1 MTTTPATGDAAGLLS
16 GLVARSGVRDIPAS
30 TLRTARLDLLDT
42 LGVAIAGAGALGVPE
57 TRDLLLEWGG
67 AEVSSVWGTGRSL
80 PPPEAAFLNAM
91 SGHALDYDDQHPGVL
106 HTGVCVIPA
115 AIAMAEASGIADLDP
130 LLAAIVLG
138 TEVADRIAVATT
150 DGPGVSGWLL
160 TPLCGYFGAA
170 TAAAKI
176 AGLDEPRI
184 RHALG
189 FAYAQ
194 ASGNG
199 QATLDGAVAKRMQ
212 PALASRGG
220 VFGAALASRGLT
232 AAIDALEGPRGF
244 FHVYHKD
251 RYDRSKLVDELG
263 ASWLIDVA
271 TYKPYPCCAWTHA
284 ALECGAAL
292 RARGVS
298 RHDLVSVDIGVNEQA
313 YRSTG
318 TPLPRRYEP
327 KTAVDAQFS
336 IPYTFAAALVTGSV
350 RLSDF
355 APEAFRRADV
365 LSIAAR
371 VHVAVDP
378 EIEAAC
384 GRDITAARAVATL
397 ADGSRVEVEVREPL
411 GFGARRLD
419 RAALVRKFEDCC
431 AYAGRGASFVERCTR
446 LVLDG
451 GASAAGELFELLR
464 RPS

>member
-1 MTTTPATGDAAGLLS
+1 MTSAVAADAAGLFS
-16 GLVARSGVRDIPAS
+16 DLVARTAARDIPAS
-30 TLRTARLDLLDT
+30 TFATARLDLLDT

-57 TRDLLLEWGG
+57 AREVLLGWGG
-67 AEVSSVWGTGRSL
+67 AEISSVWGSGRSL

-91 SGHALDYDDQHPGVL
+91 AGHALDYDDQHPGVL

-115 AIAMAEASGIADLDP
+115 AMAAAEAGGVTDMEP
-130 LLAAIVLG
+130 LLGAIVLG

-150 DGPGVSGWLL
+150 DGPGVTGWLL

-170 TAAAKI
+170 AAAAKI
-176 AGLDEPRI
+176 GGLDAGRI

-212 PALASRGG
+212 PGFASRGG
-220 VFGAALASRGLT
+220 VFAAALAARGLT
-232 AAIDALEGPRGF
+232 AALDSLEGPRGF
-244 FHVYHKD
+244 FHVYDRD
-251 RYDRSKLVDELG
+251 RYDRGKLTDGLG

-292 RARGVS
+292 RDRGVS
-298 RHDLVSVDIGVNEQA
+298 RHDLLSVEVGVNEQA

-336 IPYTFAAALVTGSV
+336 IPYTFATALVTGSV

-355 APEAFRRADV
+355 SPEAFARADV
-365 LSIAAR
+365 LSVAAR
-371 VHVAVDP
+371 VRAAVDP
-378 EIEAAC
+378 EIDAAC
-384 GRDITAARAVATL
+384 PREITPARAVATL
-397 ADGSRVEVEVREPL
+397 QDGSRIEVEVRQPL
-411 GFGARRLD
+411 GFGERRLG
-419 RAALVRKFEDCC
+419 REAIVRKFEDCC
-431 AYAGRGASFVERCTR
+431 AYAGRSAAFVDRCAHI
-446 LVLDG
+446 VLDG
-451 GASAAGELFELLR
+451 GAGAAGELFDLLR
-464 RPS
+464 RAP